1 MVQEIQ
7 CRKIP
12 LIMGILNVT
21 PDSFYDGGRFYKKE
35 DAISHALQIIEDGA
49 DIIDV
54 GGESTRPFSDF
65 ISTNDELKRIIPV
78 IEGIRSHSNIAIS
91 IDTNKARVAR
101 EAYMAGADIVNDI
114 SGLLFDPDM
123 AETVAELDMYAVIM
137 HIKGKPKDMQQNP
150 FYEDVVSEIKEF
162 FHERILFS
170 QKHGI
175 KEERIIIDPGIGFGK
190 RIEDN
195 LKIIKKLSDFKDI
208 GKPILVGTSMKAFI
222 GQVTDSPVHERT
234 EGTLASVAIS
244 IWNGANI
251 VRVHD
256 VKKTKK
262 VVKLVSAIINS

>member
-1 MVQEIQ
+1 
-7 CRKIP
+7 
-12 LIMGILNVT
+12 
-21 PDSFYDGGRFYKKE
+21 
-35 DAISHALQIIEDGA
+35 
-49 DIIDV
+49 
-54 GGESTRPFSDF
+54 
-65 ISTNDELKRIIPV
+65 
-78 IEGIRSHSNIAIS
+78 
-91 IDTNKARVAR
+91 
-101 EAYMAGADIVNDI
+101 
-114 SGLLFDPDM
+114 
-123 AETVAELDMYAVIM
+123 M

-150 FYEDVVSEIKEF
+150 FYEDAVSEIKGF

-195 LKIIKKLSDFKDI
+195 LKIIKKLSDFKNI